1 MAAGHRGDGA
11 ASERPG
17 TVKPGEGAGY
27 ALADIAEGL
36 PTQLI
41 RERWA
46 KGEYGG
52 PKDRPT
58 GEMMGQWLK
67 MAGRV

>member
-1 MAAGHRGDGA
+1 MK
-11 ASERPG
+11 
-17 TVKPGEGAGY
+17 VGEGAGY
-27 ALADIAEGL
+27 ALADIAEGI
-36 PTQLI
+36 PTQTI

-58 GEMMGQWLK
+58 GEMMKGWLDL
-67 MAGRV
+67 AGRT